1 LNVIFSKNPLNL
13 KVDLNPCCVE
23 KLIEIR
29 WIAKF
34 DIREPRLI
42 RGDIMREIDKTKP
55 VLVTGG
61 SGYLASWII
70 KMLLED
76 GINVNATVRDL
87 SNIQK
92 VEHLKVLAEESTG
105 QLKLFK
111 SDLMD
116 NGSFDEPMQD
126 CELVIHTASPFF
138 ITGIK
143 NPEEELIRPAK
154 EGTRN
159 VLESAKKNPTAKRI
173 VLTSSVVA
181 IYGDNVDIELAKGR
195 IFTENEWNVTS
206 SAEHQPYAYSKTIAE
221 KEAWAI
227 AKEQDQWDLL
237 TINPGWILGPSVS
250 KRTDSM
256 SISTM
261 IEFGDGT
268 YKRGVPEL
276 WNSIVDVRDVA
287 AAHIKAGFISEAS
300 GRHIIVSKEAT
311 LLDIA
316 NILRKQFGDDYP
328 LPKRQT
334 SKFLFWLIAPLMGYT
349 RKYVSK
355 NVGIKV
361 KFDNSYS
368 KKDLSMSYIPIEETI
383 KDHFQ
388 QLLDDGLLA
397 KT

>member
-1 LNVIFSKNPLNL
+1 
-13 KVDLNPCCVE
+13 
-23 KLIEIR
+23 
-29 WIAKF
+29 
-34 DIREPRLI
+34 
-42 RGDIMREIDKTKP
+42 MREIDKTKP

-70 KMLLED
+70 KMLLEE
-76 GINVNATVRDL
+76 GISVNATVRDP
-87 SNIQK
+87 SNVQK
-92 VEHLKVLAEESTG
+92 VEQLKALSKETTG

-143 NPEEELIRPAK
+143 NPEEELIRPAR
-154 EGTRN
+154 EGARN
-159 VLESAKKNPTAKRI
+159 VLESAKKNPTVKRI
-173 VLTSSVVA
+173 VLTSSVAA
-181 IYGDNVDIELAKGR
+181 IYGDNADIELAKGK
-195 IFTENEWNVTS
+195 IFTEKEWNQTS
-206 SAEHQPYAYSKTIAE
+206 SAEHQPYSYSKTIAE

-261 IEFGDGT
+261 IEFGNGK
-268 YKRGVPEL
+268 YKSGVPEL

-287 AAHIKAGFISEAS
+287 KAHIKAGFKPDAS

-316 NILRKQFGDDYP
+316 NILRKHFGDAYP
-328 LPKRQT
+328 FPKREAP
-334 SKFLFWLIAPLMGYT
+334 KILFWLIAPMFDRT
-349 RKYVSK
+349 RKYVSN
-355 NVGIKV
+355 NVGIRI
-361 KFDNSYS
+361 KFDSSYS
-368 KKDLSMSYIPIEETI
+368 KTDLDMSYIPIEQTI
-383 KDHFQ
+383 KEHFQ
-388 QLLDDGLLA
+388 QILDDGLLI

>member
-1 LNVIFSKNPLNL
+1 MEDVI
-13 KVDLNPCCVE
+13 
-23 KLIEIR
+23 
-29 WIAKF
+29 
-34 DIREPRLI
+34 
-42 RGDIMREIDKTKP
+42 REIDKTKP

-70 KMLLED
+70 KMLLEE
-76 GINVNATVRDL
+76 GINVNATVRDP
-87 SNIQK
+87 SSIQK
-92 VEHLKVLAEESTG
+92 VEHLKALAKASTA

-138 ITGIK
+138 TTGIK

-154 EGTRN
+154 QGTRN
-159 VLESAKKNPTAKRI
+159 VLESAKRNPTVKRI
-173 VLTSSVVA
+173 VLTSSYVA
-181 IYGDNVDIELAKGR
+181 IYGDSVDIELATGG
-195 IFTENEWNVTS
+195 IFTEKEWNVTS
-206 SAEHQPYAYSKTIAE
+206 SAEHQPYPYSKTIAE

-237 TINPGWILGPSVS
+237 TINSGWIFGPSVS
-250 KRTDSM
+250 NRTDSM

-261 IEFGDGT
+261 IKFGDGT
-268 YKRGVPEL
+268 YKSGVPEL
-276 WNSIVDVRDVA
+276 WNCIVDVRDVA
-287 AAHIKAGFISEAS
+287 TAHVKAGFTSEAS

-316 NILRKQFGDDYP
+316 NILLKHFGDDYP
-328 LPKRQT
+328 FPRREVPKI
-334 SKFLFWLIAPLMGYT
+334 LFWLIAPMYNLT

-355 NVGIKV
+355 NVGVRI

-368 KKDLSMSYIPIEETI
+368 KADLNMSYIPIEQTI
-383 KDHFQ
+383 KEHFQ
-388 QLLDDGLLA
+388 QILDDGLLS